1 MTSAPKVRAD
11 QQQGSE
17 RDVVAEEGSK
27 QQGAEKRHIT
37 FRSLGPDFNE
47 EHHGVYVRHLEEA
60 VQDTRNRNIALT
72 GRYGVGKS
80 SVLDAFEEK
89 HSESTIRISV
99 NTLGPDEDGTD
110 LTNRIQKE
118 LVKQFVYRIAPGK
131 IRSSRFARPNLLTK
145 FRALRQAFA
154 TTIVGLGVL
163 WLFGVRPMA
172 NWPGAGANTAV
183 QASLVALFFVLVLL
197 AVWAI
202 RWVIGDRI
210 VSEVS
215 TAGTKIALGE
225 GPTTY
230 FDSFLDEIVT
240 FFDAVEPEFVI
251 FEDLDRFDDPQI
263 FDSLRELNTLINTS
277 AHWRDKNR
285 PLRFIY
291 AIKDSLFEQLG
302 AESKTGASVDE
313 SAKCRVDVAT
323 AAVRRANRTKFF
335 EIVIPIVPFISYRNA
350 RDHIVETLASLGFG
364 KGFVSRPLLDLVARY
379 TTDMRLM
386 INICNEFAVFVER
399 LLWADTPAPG
409 MNADHLFALVV
420 YKNFH
425 LADFEAI
432 SQCESTL
439 DELERCHHDEVRALI
454 VDLQDKRS
462 RLLRLEEHREARERT
477 AAKLGARLRNII
489 KTLQPSFDSIAVDGK
504 NFNVDD
510 VDTMEFWQFVAKE
523 KSFIASNYYVKM
535 EMEAESLARLFP
547 EAANEAEW
555 RDPKSTEL
563 ALQIDQYDR
572 DIAMLRGA
580 DFAELARY
588 ERVPEGRDRFDQCID
603 DVLKSELAR
612 ELVRGGFITRNY
624 AEYSTIFYG
633 SFVGVDVTFFYNRAV
648 QLNKMY
654 LDYEFTSENAMTNLF
669 AQVPADFTSSV
680 SALNIQIV
688 SYLLKD
694 KNRADETK
702 SIVTYIATHNNTD
715 VQTFLNAFF
724 NESAAPR
731 EGLVRMLTRHP
742 WHKIFEYL
750 AGHPGIPDHETRLKL
765 FNAAL
770 LSAGP
775 VSSYEIGECTKI
787 LVKSCYPHLAAVTED
802 HSHKTI
808 SRIFE
813 MFEKIGLTVNDLEVL
828 SVHLR
833 DRIVNA
839 HMYDINVKNLC
850 LALDIDGVP
859 TLDEVHAKTIVWE
872 LCRNH
877 ITDYVSAMEND
888 FLGQS
893 IILRDDTLIKIIEEQ
908 CDVWANDQLRD
919 IIARSAPSAAIASI
933 EDVPAQTWPVVV
945 DSKRMVPTVANLLA
959 YVKLHGVDKELSTL
973 LAGDRGEPVELQN
986 IQEVAGEDRNA
997 LAVQLLNAS
1006 EYLSA
1011 NNRVR
1016 LVGQLSLESEIEPTS
1031 VIPSPNLLAQALKT
1045 GLLPDTFESFAH
1057 FATGGWESVSD
1068 AFAVSKKISEF
1079 MRPAL
1084 VEDFVVE
1091 FLEDQEIPCALRR
1104 IVVENLGEYVPN
1116 DDKQALE
1123 AAGQF
1128 ALEHEIWLPLEDIR
1142 RIARVTQNSN
1152 VIPKQ
1157 LAHAENVSADDLFVI
1172 LTSLGRP
1179 YDKMLEGSGVEFH
1192 LPASAHNVK
1201 LVERLQSAGR
1211 VEIIQEPVGKNMQ
1224 VRTL

>member
-1 MTSAPKVRAD
+1 MM
-11 QQQGSE
+11 
-17 RDVVAEEGSK
+17 
-27 QQGAEKRHIT
+27 
-37 FRSLGPDFNE
+37 
-47 EHHGVYVRHLEEA
+47 Y
-60 VQDTRNRNIALT
+60 
-72 GRYGVGKS
+72 
-80 SVLDAFEEK
+80 
-89 HSESTIRISV
+89 ST
-99 NTLGPDEDGTD
+99 
-110 LTNRIQKE
+110 
-118 LVKQFVYRIAPGK
+118 
-131 IRSSRFARPNLLTK
+131 
-145 FRALRQAFA
+145 
-154 TTIVGLGVL
+154 
-163 WLFGVRPMA
+163 
-172 NWPGAGANTAV
+172 
-183 QASLVALFFVLVLL
+183 
-197 AVWAI
+197 
-202 RWVIGDRI
+202 
-210 VSEVS
+210 
-215 TAGTKIALGE
+215 
-225 GPTTY
+225 
-230 FDSFLDEIVT
+230 
-240 FFDAVEPEFVI
+240 
-251 FEDLDRFDDPQI
+251 
-263 FDSLRELNTLINTS
+263 
-277 AHWRDKNR
+277 
-285 PLRFIY
+285 
-291 AIKDSLFEQLG
+291 
-302 AESKTGASVDE
+302 
-313 SAKCRVDVAT
+313 
-323 AAVRRANRTKFF
+323 
-335 EIVIPIVPFISYRNA
+335 
-350 RDHIVETLASLGFG
+350 
-364 KGFVSRPLLDLVARY
+364 
-379 TTDMRLM
+379 
-386 INICNEFAVFVER
+386 
-399 LLWADTPAPG
+399 
-409 MNADHLFALVV
+409 
-420 YKNFH
+420 
-425 LADFEAI
+425 
-432 SQCESTL
+432 
-439 DELERCHHDEVRALI
+439 
-454 VDLQDKRS
+454 
-462 RLLRLEEHREARERT
+462 
-477 AAKLGARLRNII
+477 
-489 KTLQPSFDSIAVDGK
+489 
-504 NFNVDD
+504 
-510 VDTMEFWQFVAKE
+510 
-523 KSFIASNYYVKM
+523 
-535 EMEAESLARLFP
+535 
-547 EAANEAEW
+547 
-555 RDPKSTEL
+555 
-563 ALQIDQYDR
+563 
-572 DIAMLRGA
+572 
-580 DFAELARY
+580 
-588 ERVPEGRDRFDQCID
+588 
-603 DVLKSELAR
+603 R

-633 SFVGVDVTFFYNRAV
+633 SFVGVDVAFFYNRAV

-702 SIVTYIATHNNTD
+702 SIVTYIATHNNAD

-787 LVKSCYPHLAAVTED
+787 LVKSCYPHLAAVTEY

-813 MFEKIGLTVNDLEVL
+813 MFETLGLTVNDLEVL

-839 HMYDINVKNLC
+839 HMYDINVKNLR

-933 EDVPAQTWPVVV
+933 EDVPAQTWSVVV
-945 DSKRMVPTVANLLA
+945 DSKRMVPTVANLLD

-1091 FLEDQEIPCALRR
+1091 FMEDQ
-1104 IVVENLGEYVPN
+1104 
-1116 DDKQALE
+1116 
-1123 AAGQF
+1123 
-1128 ALEHEIWLPLEDIR
+1128 
-1142 RIARVTQNSN
+1142 
-1152 VIPKQ
+1152 
-1157 LAHAENVSADDLFVI
+1157 
-1172 LTSLGRP
+1172 
-1179 YDKMLEGSGVEFH
+1179 
-1192 LPASAHNVK
+1192 
-1201 LVERLQSAGR
+1201 
-1211 VEIIQEPVGKNMQ
+1211 
-1224 VRTL
+1224 